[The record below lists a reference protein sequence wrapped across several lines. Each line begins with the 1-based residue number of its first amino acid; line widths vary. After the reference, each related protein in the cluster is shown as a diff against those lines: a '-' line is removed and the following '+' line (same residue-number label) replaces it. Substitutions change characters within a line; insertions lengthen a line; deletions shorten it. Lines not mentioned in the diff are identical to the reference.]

1 MYEIIEL
8 EYNKETLQTY
18 INKKHHTFL
27 WFSEWLMIFK
37 VKKETKTE
45 EKTSTAISNKET
57 IEDIIKREFTI
68 DFIKEVYEQY
78 NLSKEDFQEVCTT
91 FVWYWKAEITRTMD
105 WWENI
110 WF

>member
-1 MYEIIEL
+1 
-8 EYNKETLQTY
+8 
-18 INKKHHTFL
+18 
-27 WFSEWLMIFK
+27 MIFK

-91 FVWYWKAEITRTMD
+91 FV
-105 WWENI
+105 
-110 WF
+110 